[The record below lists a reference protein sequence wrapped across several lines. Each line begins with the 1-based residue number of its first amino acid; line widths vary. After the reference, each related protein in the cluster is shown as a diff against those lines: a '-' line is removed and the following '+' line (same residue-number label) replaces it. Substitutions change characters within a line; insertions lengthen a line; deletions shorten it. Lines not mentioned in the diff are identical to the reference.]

1 VSQILPVSRQRPPGQ
16 GVVSADSIV
25 PVLAMLKRF
34 AYPSLISL
42 LILSL
47 AMGGARATPGLGFGL
62 RHQLG
67 SVPGLGWLSPI
78 TDIAK
83 LGQHRGGTA
92 SFVGEVTRLLPL
104 LNGALY
110 QVTDASGAI
119 WVKTATAPPDL
130 GQQVALRASIR
141 HEAILLRG
149 QDIGEVY
156 AEELERRL
164 SD

>member
-1 VSQILPVSRQRPPGQ
+1 
-16 GVVSADSIV
+16 
-25 PVLAMLKRF
+25 MLKRF

-47 AMGGARATPGLGFGL
+47 AIGGARANPSLGFGL
-62 RHQLG
+62 RQQLG

-78 TDIAK
+78 IDIAN

-92 SFVGEVTRLLPL
+92 SFDGEVTRLLPL

-119 WVKTATAPPDL
+119 WVQTATEPPVL
-130 GQQVALRASIR
+130 GQLVALRASIH

-149 QDIGEVY
+149 QDVGELY

-164 SD
+164 ND